1 MNISAAIIDQ
11 RLIGICNEIRDRA
24 RDELGIDDEGRLTSL
39 AFVYLCVKTI
49 LNMTDD
55 EAFECLTEGGGDF
68 GIDALHISEEHEGN
82 FIVRLF
88 QGKYKRNLEADAN
101 FPEKGILNLIKAL
114 EYLFDPS
121 LPLKHTNPS
130 LTVKVEEVR
139 SLIQDGYFPQVRVFA
154 CNNGLKWNEAG
165 EEHIKRKIPVF
176 GRQVS
181 WEHVNHDH
189 LLNILQST
197 KKVDDIIELV
207 GSAIIEDIGV
217 VRVLIG
223 RIDITGIAGLIDK
236 HGDRLLERNVRR
248 YLGLGGNRV
257 NKAIRDTIVNA
268 QECGKFYFYNNGIT
282 LICDRFSYNALQ
294 SSNYKVQVENLQ
306 IINGGQTCM
315 TIRETLKNL
324 TYEQQPYGAYVLIR
338 LYQLPND
345 SDNEDLVSKITL
357 ATNTQNPVELRDL
370 RANDKTQRRLETDIA
385 QLEFS
390 YRRKRVD
397 AQAKS
402 TEITSSV
409 AAEAILSVW
418 RQKPHQAKFFTRE
431 HFGKLYSTIFT
442 DDLTGAQ
449 VIIATLIYR
458 YAENKRKR
466 PPEDAPLF
474 VRYASCF
481 IAMQMGKYLLQ
492 DLGGS
497 LQDLTHKT
505 FDDSRRLVERN
516 VQQYFERAVDAVDK
530 ALKKLYAD
538 PQLSAQQLSA
548 TFRRGDLIERLN
560 QVDRDNNPVTDG
572 PKPRRRKGR

>member
-11 RLIGICNEIRDRA
+11 RLVGICNEIRDRA
-24 RDELGIDDEGRLTSL
+24 RDELGIVDEERLTSL
-39 AFVYLCVKTI
+39 AFVYLCVKTM

-68 GIDALHISEEHEGN
+68 GIDAIHISEEHEGE
-82 FIVRLF
+82 FLVRLF

-101 FPEKGILNLIKAL
+101 FPETGILKLTNAIGCI
-114 EYLFDPS
+114 FDPS
-121 LPLKHTNPS
+121 LPLKYTNPS

-139 SLIQDGYFPQVRVFA
+139 SLVKDGYIPQVKVFV
-154 CNNGLKWNEAG
+154 CNNGLKWNEVG
-165 EEHIKRKIPVF
+165 EEYIQRAAFVD
-176 GRQVS
+176 QVS

-189 LLNILQST
+189 LLTILQST
-197 KKVDDIIELV
+197 KKVNDNIQLAGSIIT
-207 GSAIIEDIGV
+207 EDIEF
-217 VRVLIG
+217 VRVLVG
-223 RIDITGIAGLIDK
+223 RIAITEIAGLIDK
-236 HGDRLLERNVRR
+236 HGERLLERNIRR
-248 YLGLGGNRV
+248 YLGLVGNRV
-257 NKAIRDTIVNA
+257 NEAIRDTIKNT
-268 QECGKFYFYNNGIT
+268 EDCGNFYFYNNGIT
-282 LICDRFSYNALQ
+282 LTCDKFSYNKMQ
-294 SSNYKVQVENLQ
+294 RGDYKVQVENLQ

-315 TIRETLKNL
+315 TIFKTLKDIK
-324 TYEQQPYGAYVLIR
+324 YEQQPYGAYVLIR
-338 LYQLPND
+338 LYQLP
-345 SDNEDLVSKITL
+345 SENEDLVSNITL
-357 ATNTQNPVELRDL
+357 ATNSQNPVELPDL

-390 YRRKRVD
+390 YRRKRMD

-431 HFGKLYSTIFT
+431 HFGKLYNTIFT
-442 DDLTGAQ
+442 DDLTGVQ

-497 LQDLTHKT
+497 LQDLTHKR
-505 FDDSRRLVERN
+505 FDDSRRLFERN

-548 TFRRGDLIERLN
+548 TFRRGDLIEKLN
-560 QVDRDNNPVTDG
+560 QIDRDNNPVIDG
-572 PKPRRRKGR
+572 LKPRRRKGR